1 MSQQSPLSD
10 FQLPLQSSLDN
21 PMNSHSH
28 QQHTDTLSTAV
39 PEKDHCGGRSSWLN
53 KLWNATINALK
64 IIAEPISW
72 QNCDYSSKVYWQY
85 CDPYSNSTFYFTSE
99 AETYMQLDQVREY
112 STPDPITENMS
123 FLASTPTTI
132 LQPDQGN
139 TLAFFGNTVTCKFS
153 DKGQGSRIYEVRGTA
168 RSGIPSLHSHPWDEW
183 FYFLEGTV
191 NFQVGNQVVQ
201 ATPGY
206 AINLPAGVPHTF
218 QITSPQAKFL
228 VRVSDAAAEAYL
240 NELAEAA
247 QSKDLTP
254 EAVMAIG
261 QKHHIRSMTPPTPT
275 DGN

>member
-1 MSQQSPLSD
+1 MNNRNHSQPTDIPL
-10 FQLPLQSSLDN
+10 
-21 PMNSHSH
+21 
-28 QQHTDTLSTAV
+28 
-39 PEKDHCGGRSSWLN
+39 PEVSAQNHRGRRSSWLN
-53 KLWNATINALK
+53 RFWNTIINALK
-64 IIAEPISW
+64 VTAEPIFWRS
-72 QNCDYSSKVYWQY
+72 CDYSSNVYWQY
-85 CDPYSNSTFYFTSE
+85 YDPYSNFTFYFTSE
-99 AETYMQLDQVREY
+99 AETCMQLDQVREY
-112 STPDPITENMS
+112 SIPDPIRKNMS
-123 FLASTPTTI
+123 SSASSTATI

-139 TLAFFGNTVTCKFS
+139 TLSFFGNTVICKFS
-153 DKGQGSRIYEVRGTA
+153 GQGQGSRIYELRGTA

-191 NFQVGNQVVQ
+191 DFQMGNQVVQ

-228 VRVSDAAAEAYL
+228 VRVSDATAEAYL

-254 EAVMAIG
+254 EAVRAIG
-261 QKHHIRSMTPPTPT
+261 QKHHIRSMTPPTST